1 MRIFSSI
8 VAADDD
14 DDVDDLATGH
24 GATRKR
30 HVAAAGDF
38 LGGSLASN
46 GRLRS
51 ADRGEAKATLAS
63 RGHRLKLA
71 LP

>member
-8 VAADDD
+8 AAADDD

-38 LGGSLASN
+38 WGVSLASN

-51 ADRGEAKATLAS
+51 ADRGEAKGGSRLAAS
-63 RGHRLKLA
+63 RLKLA